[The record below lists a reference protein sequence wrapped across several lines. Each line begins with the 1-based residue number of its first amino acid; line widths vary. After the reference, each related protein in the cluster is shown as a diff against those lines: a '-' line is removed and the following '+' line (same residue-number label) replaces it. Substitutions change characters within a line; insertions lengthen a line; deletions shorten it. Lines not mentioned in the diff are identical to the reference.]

1 MWLELCYLLALS
13 FGGSYRIFL
22 GLLSFLKMGMMIVLV
37 PEQCVQITEMIH
49 VKNLVHKLILC
60 KWQLVLFLLF
70 IVIEVVV
77 AATTLV
83 LQL

>member
-1 MWLELCYLLALS
+1 
-13 FGGSYRIFL
+13 
-22 GLLSFLKMGMMIVLV
+22 
-37 PEQCVQITEMIH
+37 MIH

-77 AATTLV
+77 AATMLV